1 MIKKT
6 FQTATLLA
14 GIAAGIVLGAPAEAA
29 DAAKI
34 RLGMTTWVGYG
45 PLYLARDLGYFK
57 EAGLDVELKTIED
70 AAIYMAAVASGDLDG
85 MASTVDEVMKWRSP
99 EFCFKSV
106 LALDDS
112 HGGDG
117 VLAGKDVKS
126 LQDLKGKPVA
136 LNEGSVSEF
145 WFNIL
150 LDKAGMKETDVQVTN
165 MTSDDAAAAFI
176 ADRVPAAVTW
186 EPHLTEVRKSGK
198 GQVLIDS
205 TTTPGAIVDT
215 VGLKCDFIAAHKAE
229 IAAFVKAYY
238 KAVDYLKAN
247 PEKAYA
253 IMAKGVGGYL
263 ADPKDFADAAK
274 GVNFYDKARNV
285 EFFGNPQKGEAAE
298 LIQLANKI
306 WGGKGMMKMK
316 VDYDTLVD
324 PSFATAQ

>member
-1 MIKKT
+1 MLKKT
-6 FQTATLLA
+6 FQTATLVAGLA
-14 GIAAGIVLGAPAEAA
+14 ASLVFAAPAAEAG
-29 DAAKI
+29 KL

-45 PLYLARDLGYFK
+45 PLFLARDLGYFK
-57 EAGLDVELKTIED
+57 EAGVDVELKTIED

-117 VLAGKDVKS
+117 VLAAKDAKS
-126 LQDLKGKPVA
+126 LKDLKGKPVA

-150 LDKAGMKETDVQVTN
+150 LDKAGMTENDVQITN

-176 ADRVPAAVTW
+176 AGRVPAAVTW

-205 TTTPGAIVDT
+205 TSTPGAIVDT
-215 VGLKCDFIAAHKAE
+215 VGLKCSVIEKQKDDVAGL
-229 IAAFVKAYY
+229 VKAYY
-238 KAVDYLKAN
+238 KAIDYMKAN
-247 PEKAYA
+247 PEKAYE

-263 ADPKDFADAAK
+263 ADPKDFAEAAK
-274 GVNFYDKARNV
+274 GVNFYDQARNV
-285 EFFGNPQKGEAAE
+285 EFFGNPQQGQAAE

-324 PSFATAQ
+324 PSFINVH

>member
-205 TTTPGAIVDT
+205 TSTPGAIVDT

-274 GVNFYDKARNV
+274 GVNFYDKARNI

>member
-14 GIAAGIVLGAPAEAA
+14 GIAAGLVFGAPAE
-29 DAAKI
+29 AAKI

-126 LQDLKGKPVA
+126 LKDLKGKPVA

-205 TTTPGAIVDT
+205 TATPGAIVDT
-215 VGLKCDFIAAHKAE
+215 VGLKCDFIAANKAE

-238 KAVDYLKAN
+238 KAVEYLKAN

-263 ADPKDFADAAK
+263 ADPKDFADSAK
-274 GVNFYDKARNV
+274 GVNFYDKARNI

>member
-14 GIAAGIVLGAPAEAA
+14 GLAAGLAFGSPAEAGQ
-29 DAAKI
+29 I

-99 EFCFKSV
+99 DFCFKSV

-126 LQDLKGKPVA
+126 LKDLKGKEVA

-150 LDKAGMKETDVQVTN
+150 LDKAGMAEKDVQVTN

-176 ADRVPAAVTW
+176 AGRVPAAVTW

-205 TTTPGAIVDT
+205 TATPGAIVDT
-215 VGLKCDFIAAHKAE
+215 VGLKCDFIAANKAD
-229 IAAFVKAYY
+229 IAAFVNAYY
-238 KAVDYLKAN
+238 KALDYMKAN
-247 PEKAYA
+247 PEKSYE

-263 ADPKDFADAAK
+263 ADPKEFADAAK
-274 GVNFYDKARNV
+274 GVNFYDKARNI

-306 WGGKGMMKMK
+306 WGSKGMMKMK